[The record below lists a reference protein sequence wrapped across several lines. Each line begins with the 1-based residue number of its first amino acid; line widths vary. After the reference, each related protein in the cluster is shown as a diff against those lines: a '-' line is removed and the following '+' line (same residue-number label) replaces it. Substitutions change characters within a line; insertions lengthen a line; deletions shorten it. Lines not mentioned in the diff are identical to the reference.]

1 MDLFGYVLSS
11 LTASIA
17 VSTDLKS
24 KTENLKAMSEKAPT
38 EPTNVTEPTVETY
51 GTESTEGKKMP

>member
-38 EPTNVTEPTVETY
+38 EPTNVTEPVETY
-51 GTESTEGKKMP
+51 GTESTGGKKMP